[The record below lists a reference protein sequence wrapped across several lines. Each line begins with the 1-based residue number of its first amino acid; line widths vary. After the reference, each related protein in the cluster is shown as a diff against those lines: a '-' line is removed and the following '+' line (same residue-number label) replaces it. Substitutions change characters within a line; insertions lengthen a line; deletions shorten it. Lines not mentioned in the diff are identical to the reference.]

1 MMLRCFSGGL
11 SVYSCAG
18 CQCLLLKTH
27 YACLLLRHVK
37 ANQLCPFAGAR
48 AELLVP
54 MVKNTLLMKKRK
66 QQIMQGRKGKGRKS
80 A

>member
-1 MMLRCFSGGL
+1 MYKCISFWSHQG
-11 SVYSCAG
+11 V
-18 CQCLLLKTH
+18 
-27 YACLLLRHVK
+27 
-37 ANQLCPFAGAR
+37 QLFLAAGAGT
-48 AELLVP
+48 ELLVP